1 MKVVFFGTQPYDRE
15 SFDTINNNGAYGFD
29 IVYHHSHLTP
39 DNAVLARGAEA
50 VCIFVNDT
58 ADAVAIRRLA
68 DEGVRLIALRCA
80 GFNNVDLKAA
90 AACGIGVV
98 RVPAYSPH
106 AVAEHA
112 VALLLALDR
121 KVHRAYWR
129 TRDGNFSLHGLLGFD
144 LYGKTAGVVGTGR
157 IARALIGI
165 LKGFGMEVLAYDI
178 RPDEEYARTAG
189 ITYVT
194 LDELYRRSDVISL
207 HCPLTEQTRYM
218 INADSIAR
226 MKPGVVLLNT
236 GRGQLIHT
244 EALIEGL
251 KQRRIGAAGL
261 DVYEEEAAYFYED
274 TSDRIMSD
282 DVETAELDSAEFD
295 RVININ
301 LRSMF
306 LCMKYELRQM
316 LRQGGEGYAI
326 VNCSSIGGLIGLP
339 GRVAYHA
346 SKHAVLGMTKC
357 AALEYAAR
365 GIRINAICPATIET
379 PMVEKMLATG
389 AIREV
394 AEPIGRFG
402 HPEEVASTVLWL
414 CSPAASFIVGQGI
427 AVDGGYT
434 VK

>member
-1 MKVVFFGTQPYDRE
+1 MKMELGMTGKVVLVA
-15 SFDTINNNGAYGFD
+15 GATSGIGKATAILFARSGAS
-29 IVYHHSHLTP
+29 V
-39 DNAVLARGAEA
+39 VLAG
-50 VCIFVNDT
+50 
-58 ADAVAIRRLA
+58 RREKLLREITGELTG
-68 DEGVRLIALRCA
+68 EG
-80 GFNNVDLKAA
+80 LKAA
-90 AACGIGVV
+90 WTVCDV
-98 RVPAYSPH
+98 
-106 AVAEHA
+106 
-112 VALLLALDR
+112 
-121 KVHRAYWR
+121 
-129 TRDGNFSLHGLLGFD
+129 T
-144 LYGKTAGVVGTGR
+144 
-157 IARALIGI
+157 
-165 LKGFGMEVLAYDI
+165 
-178 RPDEEYARTAG
+178 DEEQVKAMIDFTVRTFGRLDCAYNNAG
-189 ITYVT
+189 
-194 LDELYRRSDVISL
+194 
-207 HCPLTEQTRYM
+207 
-218 INADSIAR
+218 
-226 MKPGVVLLNT
+226 
-236 GRGQLIHT
+236 
-244 EALIEGL
+244 
-251 KQRRIGAAGL
+251 
-261 DVYEEEAAYFYED
+261 
-274 TSDRIMSD
+274 IMSD

-295 RVININ
+295 RIININ

>member
-1 MKVVFFGTQPYDRE
+1 MKMELGMTGKVVLVA
-15 SFDTINNNGAYGFD
+15 GATSGIGKATAILFARSGAS
-29 IVYHHSHLTP
+29 V
-39 DNAVLARGAEA
+39 VLAG
-50 VCIFVNDT
+50 
-58 ADAVAIRRLA
+58 RREKLLREITGELTG
-68 DEGVRLIALRCA
+68 EG
-80 GFNNVDLKAA
+80 LKAA
-90 AACGIGVV
+90 WTVCDV
-98 RVPAYSPH
+98 
-106 AVAEHA
+106 
-112 VALLLALDR
+112 
-121 KVHRAYWR
+121 
-129 TRDGNFSLHGLLGFD
+129 T
-144 LYGKTAGVVGTGR
+144 
-157 IARALIGI
+157 
-165 LKGFGMEVLAYDI
+165 
-178 RPDEEYARTAG
+178 DEEQVKAMIDFTVRTFGRLDCAYNNAG
-189 ITYVT
+189 
-194 LDELYRRSDVISL
+194 
-207 HCPLTEQTRYM
+207 
-218 INADSIAR
+218 
-226 MKPGVVLLNT
+226 
-236 GRGQLIHT
+236 
-244 EALIEGL
+244 
-251 KQRRIGAAGL
+251 
-261 DVYEEEAAYFYED
+261 
-274 TSDRIMSD
+274 IMSD

-316 LRQGGEGYAI
+316 LRQGGERYAI